1 MTKSRSGMHY
11 ILEEDGTIR
20 EVEDVIEWSKWFER
34 ANEDRIIAQTNI
46 HAPGNLKEREA
57 FVSTVFLGINHNFT
71 GGPPVLFET
80 LIEFTGDNSGDIA
93 DRYGTVEDAK
103 IGHEIYVA
111 AVRKVL
117 ESATEPCTLER
128 VNELVLEES
137 QPQKYG
143 QQG

>member
-1 MTKSRSGMHY
+1 MHY

-80 LIEFTGDNSGDIA
+80 LIEFANDNSGDIA
-93 DRYGTVEDAK
+93 DRYKTVEDAK

-111 AVRKVL
+111 VVRKVL

-137 QPQKYG
+137 QTPKYG
-143 QQG
+143 GTI